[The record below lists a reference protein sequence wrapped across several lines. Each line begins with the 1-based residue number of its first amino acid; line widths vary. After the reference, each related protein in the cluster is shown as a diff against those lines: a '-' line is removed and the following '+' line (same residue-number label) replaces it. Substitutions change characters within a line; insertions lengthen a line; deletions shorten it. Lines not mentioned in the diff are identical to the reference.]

1 LGLRTRANLPAGLFP
16 EKASFETHSGDT
28 ANEYLFQPSFQFVD
42 RTMARLRWIQEGR
55 VQVYVLY
62 VAITLLILLLFA
74 L

>member
-1 LGLRTRANLPAGLFP
+1 MRTHAKLPAGLFP
-16 EKASFETHSGDT
+16 EKASFETHAGDT
-28 ANEYLFQPSFQFVD
+28 ANDYLFRPSFRFVD
-42 RTMARLRWIQEGR
+42 RAMASLRWIQEGR